1 MRRLWLLVLTLVIP
15 SACGPAEEISEATAN
30 LSLVPSAALAV
41 VSDTEGEGETKRV
54 LGFEPGRA
62 ILDDAWGFDPFPV
75 ATTEPLKQALEAGK
89 VREETPVLLLARG
102 NTRLALLTEQM
113 SYHHIAQ
120 GELEGE
126 PWMVSF

>member
-30 LSLVPSAALAV
+30 LSVVPSAALAV
-41 VSDTEGEGETKRV
+41 VSETEGEGETKRV

-75 ATTEPLKQALEAGK
+75 ATTEPLKDALEEGK
-89 VREETPVLLLARG
+89 VREETAVLLLARG

>member
-1 MRRLWLLVLTLVIP
+1 MRRMWLLVVTLVIP
-15 SACGPAEEISEATAN
+15 VACRPAEEASGPVAD

-41 VSDTEGEGETKRV
+41 ASPTEGEGEMKRV

-62 ILDDAWGFDPFPV
+62 IVDDVWGFDPFPV
-75 ATTEPLKQALEAGK
+75 TKMEPLKAALEEGK
-89 VREETPVLLLARG
+89 VREETAVLLLARG